1 MATSKDWSAAGAD
14 RVTGPC
20 CTRYFAVGDNA
31 SWCLHTVADRYGAV
45 TVRNRAST
53 ALYVS
58 VGPAL
63 GGTAAITDHA
73 VRLQE
78 NEAQTFILVGRS
90 PGSSEGRGEFS
101 TWATDGANHAMDLT
115 FEITP

>member
-1 MATSKDWSAAGAD
+1 MAATTQDWTAD
-14 RVTGPC
+14 LTGPC
-20 CTRYFAVGDNA
+20 CTRYFAVGDNT
-31 SWCLHTVADRYGAV
+31 SWCEHSVPDVYGVV

-78 NEAQTFILVGRS
+78 NEAQTFVLTGRS
-90 PGSSEGRGEFS
+90 PVRQRGKFS